1 MGKMKEFWGDDETA
15 LYSDCSS
22 DSMNLSMYYDP
33 YDAIKQFYC
42 ILFLKTNVKISLKF
56 LSV

>member
-22 DSMNLSMYYDP
+22 DSMNLSMCYDP

-42 ILFLKTNVKISLKF
+42 ILF
-56 LSV
+56 